1 MPFLPLE
8 YPEPF
13 AATFGVMLYPG
24 EDELSRKYANSATAT
39 ITSNAIRLAELAGHN
54 PCQRTLLETHKLG
67 IGSFP
72 EASEHHRQGL
82 LAGHL
87 FVAHFA
93 LYNSDPKLAS
103 WNNAIKILSDRSVH
117 QGTANSRRVYYGIKM
132 YYATVL
138 HLWGAWV
145 LRGRTLT
152 SHGELNFEAYDDFQ
166 FFLFESECLRH
177 WGQTWKPSRK
187 DAKSPLIDDV
197 WRPPQCW
204 VPPRCAPLSHPEYP
218 IEVLASLR
226 LTGRPRSSA

>member
-1 MPFLPLE
+1 MPFLPLD

-13 AATFGVMLYPG
+13 AATFGVMLNPG
-24 EDELSRKYANSATAT
+24 EDELSRKCANSAAAT
-39 ITSNAIRLAELAGHN
+39 ITSNAIRLAVLAGHN
-54 PCQRTLLETHKLG
+54 PCRRTLLETHKLG
-67 IGSFP
+67 IDSFP

-87 FVAHFA
+87 FVAYFA

-103 WNNAIKILSDRSVH
+103 WNHAIEILSDRSVH
-117 QGTANSRRVYYGIKM
+117 QGTAFSRRVYHGIKM
-132 YYATVL
+132 NYATVL

-152 SHGELNFEAYDDFQ
+152 SHGEFNFEAYDDFQ
-166 FFLFESECLRH
+166 FFLFESECLRQ

-187 DAKSPLIDDV
+187 GAESPLIGDV

-204 VPPRCAPLSHPEYP
+204 VPPRWGLLSHPEYP
-218 IEVLASLR
+218 KEVLASLH
-226 LTGRPRSSA
+226 LAGRPRESA